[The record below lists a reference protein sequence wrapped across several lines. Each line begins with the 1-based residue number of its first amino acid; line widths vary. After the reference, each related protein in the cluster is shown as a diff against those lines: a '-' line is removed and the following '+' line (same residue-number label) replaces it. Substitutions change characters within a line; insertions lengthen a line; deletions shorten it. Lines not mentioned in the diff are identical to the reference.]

1 MKIKSIIGLI
11 ISLIAVLGIN
21 FIPLEMWL
29 NRNFSGE
36 YAMIIYALENVFAIV
51 FAVVFVILFAPK
63 REQIEKLRT
72 RKEILQT
79 YLVVAV
85 GFSVG
90 SGIFIAA
97 FIFLIL
103 KVKIDFSAVQSAMMW
118 ILGFQFLEFFG
129 DVLMLRPF
137 SLKKTEFFL
146 TRSLGRV
153 FLLFLA
159 VFIGVW
165 VAAFADKWFVIPFIV
180 LKTITDIGEQIQ
192 KFMGKEKDS
201 AKSFFSSQIKL
212 NH

>member
-1 MKIKSIIGLI
+1 MKFKSIIGLI

-21 FIPLEMWL
+21 FIPLEMWF

-36 YAMIIYALENVFAIV
+36 YAMIIYALENAFAII
-51 FAVVFVILFAPK
+51 FAVVFVILFAPT

-79 YLVVAV
+79 YLVVTI

-103 KVKIDFSAVQSAMMW
+103 KVKIDFSAVQSAMIW

-137 SLKKTEFFL
+137 SLKKAEFFL

-159 VFIGVW
+159 VFIGIW

-192 KFMGKEKDS
+192 RFMGKEKDS